1 MVSPVFGRLAQSVEQ
16 LTFNQW
22 VVGSIPTAPTRQS
35 LVVPETAENKK
46 YFRGAYGE
54 QIEKSR
60 KINLCP
66 CLLDNHPNAV
76 SSLLLL

>member
-1 MVSPVFGRLAQSVEQ
+1 
-16 LTFNQW
+16 
-22 VVGSIPTAPTRQS
+22 
-35 LVVPETAENKK
+35 VVPETAENKK